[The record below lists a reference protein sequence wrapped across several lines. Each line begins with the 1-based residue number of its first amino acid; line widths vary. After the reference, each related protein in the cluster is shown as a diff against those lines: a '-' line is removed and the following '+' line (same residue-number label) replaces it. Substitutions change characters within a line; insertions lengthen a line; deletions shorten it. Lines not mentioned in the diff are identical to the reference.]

1 MHNNAVTKYLA
12 RYAEPEAALNL
23 SGRRYDYSLVIP
35 AFNEDPKSVLNVWR
49 QIKPGTSFLVILV
62 VNSHVENDLS
72 ARVLVEGL
80 TRHQETTR
88 LTDRA
93 QLVEN
98 FSANTGPTLLIID
111 RFSRGYSIERKQG
124 VGLARK
130 IGMDIAA
137 SLINQGEVSAN
148 WLFTTDADAELP
160 ENYFDVALASIDV
173 APASIDVAPAS
184 IDVAPAS
191 TDAAFIYPFKH
202 FAEPALELPMLLYEI
217 SMLYYAAG
225 LRWANSPYA
234 YPTIGSTISCS
245 VDRYAS
251 VRGFPKRNTGE
262 DFYLLNKLRKT
273 GEIKLGNGDPIVI
286 KGRFSDRVPIGTGQ
300 AIKAIHNLHSPI
312 AEFTVEHP
320 SCFST
325 LKHFLNWLDAVSATQ
340 PERLATGDPGTDDYI
355 QQIGLIPHYERKR
368 HQSPTPKVMRKHLDD
383 WFDGLKTR
391 QFIHHFRDKHFGRV
405 TTAGLGNAPFVS
417 DIRAEEQAPDA
428 TLDTLEKLR
437 ASLRAF
443 IYPQGAC

>member
-1 MHNNAVTKYLA
+1 MHNKTVTKYLD
-12 RYAEPEAALNL
+12 RYAEPEAAINL

-49 QIKPGTSFLVILV
+49 QIKPGTSLLVILV

-72 ARVLVEGL
+72 ARMLVEGL
-80 TRHQETTR
+80 THHQETTQ

-98 FSANTGPTLLIID
+98 FSADTGPTLLIID

-137 SLINQGEVSAN
+137 SLINQGEVAAN

-160 ENYFDVALASIDV
+160 EDYFDI
-173 APASIDVAPAS
+173 
-184 IDVAPAS
+184 APAS
-191 TDAAFIYPFKH
+191 TAAAFIYPFKH
-202 FAEPALELPMLLYEI
+202 FAIPALELPILLYEI

-245 VDRYAS
+245 VERYAS

-273 GEIKLGNGDPIVI
+273 GEIKLGNGEPIVI

-320 SCFST
+320 DCFST
-325 LKHFLNWLDAVSATQ
+325 LKHFLNWLMLFLPHSQNAWPPATQ
-340 PERLATGDPGTDDYI
+340 AQMTIFNRLA
-355 QQIGLIPHYERKR
+355 
-368 HQSPTPKVMRKHLDD
+368 
-383 WFDGLKTR
+383 
-391 QFIHHFRDKHFGRV
+391 
-405 TTAGLGNAPFVS
+405 
-417 DIRAEEQAPDA
+417 
-428 TLDTLEKLR
+428 
-437 ASLRAF
+437 
-443 IYPQGAC
+443 